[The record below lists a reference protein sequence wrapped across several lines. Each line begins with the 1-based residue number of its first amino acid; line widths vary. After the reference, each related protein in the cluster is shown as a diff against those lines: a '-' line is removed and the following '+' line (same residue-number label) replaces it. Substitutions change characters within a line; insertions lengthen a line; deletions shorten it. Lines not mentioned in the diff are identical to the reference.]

1 MKARS
6 KPFRMKPQA
15 PDGYMTIT
23 QAAAYM
29 GVSVKSVRR
38 YIHNYGLPATK
49 PGGLYLIRREDLERW
64 ARENG

>member
-38 YIHNYGLPATK
+38 YIHNYGLPADK
-49 PGGLYLIRREDLERW
+49 PAGIYLINKEKLLKWIE
-64 ARENG
+64 AHE